1 MHALSKPVHP
11 HPASPG
17 ECKTTVGSRIG
28 KSAEMGDKI
37 KQLTSLKATVG
48 HLVKNYCD
56 GNPAALASWT
66 SAAHVESPPKKKPPT
81 PLTH

>member
-1 MHALSKPVHP
+1 MHALSMPVHA

-17 ECKTTVGSRIG
+17 EYQTAVGSRIG
-28 KSAEMGDKI
+28 KNAERTEKI
-37 KQLTSLKATVG
+37 NQLTSLKATVG

-66 SAAHVESPPKKKPPT
+66 AATHVESPPKKKPPT
-81 PLTH
+81 P